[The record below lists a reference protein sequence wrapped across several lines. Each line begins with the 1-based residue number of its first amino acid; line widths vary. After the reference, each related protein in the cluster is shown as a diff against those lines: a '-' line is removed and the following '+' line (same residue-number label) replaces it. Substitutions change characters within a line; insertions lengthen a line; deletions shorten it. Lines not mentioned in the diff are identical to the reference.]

1 MHFRAVA
8 TRFWQRAIDVFLVVF
23 GFAAMAYTTTMTVR
37 SWVAGGQ
44 EKAPGYCDEQGFVF

>member
-23 GFAAMAYTTTMTVR
+23 GFAAMAYTTGMTVR
-37 SWVAGGQ
+37 SWVNGGQ
-44 EKAPGYCDEQGFVF
+44 AKAPGYCDEQGFVF